1 MTSSATIK
9 GLVAVLLFLL
19 PSLARAQGGAS
30 LIRSSPEPLPNC
42 NPAVNGQAEPIL
54 WDTTAGNLRV
64 CSATNVWS
72 AVSSSGITSGRI
84 ALAAGTAV
92 LTFGTPYASAPICIA
107 EDVVTI
113 STVQCVTTTTTATFT
128 GIGADVVQYLI
139 NGIQTGG
146 GGGGGG
152 SGNVLSFAAGNLAPL
167 FTTSVATPTTTPVLS
182 FALSNAAANTV
193 FGNCTSGSAAPSYC
207 SILAAMQPSTTVN
220 AVTNDTNVTG
230 SIAGQTLTLGW
241 TGLAAKSRTLA
252 TTVYEDQ
259 ANTYTTG
266 LQDFTAATFKLPNSA
281 GAAPTVSGL
290 LAYDTTLN
298 RLVAGINGA
307 TQVLPWFTSGTPVN
321 AQCVTWS
328 GTSGLQGSLA
338 CLTGTLNSAQ
348 QFALAYYSG
357 AGVNNQLSGIAGPTA
372 VNGVA
377 YIPVSIPSGGVAT
390 LPVMTPGGVAN
401 RAVVVTSDTI
411 LATDR
416 GKRVTYNNGGA
427 IAVALPQAGTTGFDQ
442 GFVFVVKNK
451 GAGTVTVTPATST
464 IDGGATLPIVT
475 NRTCYIYL
483 DSTGTNYETSCF
495 LQS

>member
-1 MTSSATIK
+1 MGRHLTLTL
-9 GLVAVLLFLL
+9 GLLLLL
-19 PSLARAQGGAS
+19 PGLAHAQGGGAS

-42 NPAVNGQAEPIL
+42 NPAVSGQAEPIL
-54 WDTTAGNLRV
+54 WDTTTSNLRTCTGV
-64 CSATNVWS
+64 NVWS
-72 AVSSSGITSGRI
+72 AIAGSGIN
-84 ALAAGTAV
+84 AGTATLIAGTV
-92 LTFGTPYASAPICIA
+92 TITFPAFVQAPICFGVDISTIA
-107 EDVVTI
+107 
-113 STVQCVTTTTTATFT
+113 TVQCTTTTTSATFT
-128 GIGADVVQYLI
+128 GIGSDSFQYI
-139 NGIQTGG
+139 ITGIQTGGG

-152 SGNVLSFAAGNLAPL
+152 SGNVLSVAAGNLAPL

-182 FALSNAAANTV
+182 FTLSNAAANSV
-193 FGNCTSGSAAPSYC
+193 FGNCTSGSAVPTYC

-220 AVTNDTNVTG
+220 AVTSDTNVTG

-241 TGLAAKSRTLA
+241 TGTAAKSRMLA

-259 ANTYTTG
+259 ANTYTSG
-266 LQDFTAATFKLPNSA
+266 LQDFTGATLKLPNSA

-290 LAYDTTLN
+290 LAYDTTSN

-321 AQCVTWS
+321 AQCATWS
-328 GTSGLQGSLA
+328 GTGGQQGSLA

-348 QFALAYYSG
+348 QFALTYYSG
-357 AGVNNQLSGIAGPTA
+357 TGVNNQLSGIAGPTG

-377 YIPVSIPSGGVAT
+377 YIPVSIPAAGVAT

-442 GFVFVVKNK
+442 GFVFLIKNK